1 MVTQQ
6 ILGEGEETQ
15 VTQAPGWTQLFRKL
29 LPMKPMAL
37 FSKLSTFGESVV
49 SPGLTLASRTFPPP
63 LRPGLGS
70 TWADITFRSS
80 TRMGHPVPHPPKA
93 NREALLQATSLPL
106 RWHVASGGERP

>member
-49 SPGLTLASRTFPPP
+49 SPGLTPRFENLPPTPPP
-63 LRPGLGS
+63 WARKHLG
-70 TWADITFRSS
+70 
-80 TRMGHPVPHPPKA
+80 
-93 NREALLQATSLPL
+93 
-106 RWHVASGGERP
+106 